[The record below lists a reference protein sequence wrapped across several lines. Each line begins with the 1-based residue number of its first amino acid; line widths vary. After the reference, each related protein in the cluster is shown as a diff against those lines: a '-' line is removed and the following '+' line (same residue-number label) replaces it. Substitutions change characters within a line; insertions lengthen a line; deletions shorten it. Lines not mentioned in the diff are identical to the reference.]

1 MLKTFHIGKKDFTG
15 YNYRLILDVGT
26 EYLKAVLIEYG
37 DEVNVVGYV
46 KLKQRHGDM
55 EGGSIA
61 DIAGVTATAQR
72 ALNEMWQRTP
82 HRPRDAVIGIAGS
95 FVKGIV
101 SKVIGERRFPH
112 KCINNR
118 EIISLINRARKEGKA
133 EATKMLI
140 KETGLDNLK
149 VCNINSAVTEV
160 RVDGFRVATPLRF
173 RANNLAITF
182 FHTFC
187 PLVHLGALNS
197 LADGLKLPLAGT
209 LAEPFAVASGVLN
222 AETHEFGALVID
234 IGGGT
239 TDIGLIRNGG
249 IEATEILA
257 MGGRAFTRSLATQLN
272 ISLAEAEELKMKY
285 SLGSLEEDTR
295 KRIAPTIESN
305 LQVVYQGLEA
315 ALIRL
320 SKGEVLPRRIF
331 FCGGGSAMKGLM
343 EGMVRER
350 LFSRLPYFENPQVS
364 FLQGEDIKGL
374 SGNHELLVGPG
385 NVTPAALAKEGVK
398 VGRGLNPFLIGQN
411 L

>member
-1 MLKTFHIGKKDFTG
+1 MLKTFRIGKKDFTG

-26 EYLKAVLIEYG
+26 EYLKAVMVEYG
-37 DEVNVVGYV
+37 DEVNVVGYA

-61 DIAGVTATAQR
+61 DIDGVIATARR
-72 ALNEMWQRTP
+72 ALGEICQKTP
-82 HRPRDAVIGIAGS
+82 HRPGDVVIGIAGS

-101 SKVIGERRFPH
+101 TNVTDERRFPH

-118 EIISLINRARKEGKA
+118 EIMSLVNRARKRGQA
-133 EATKMLI
+133 EATKILTE
-140 KETGLDNLK
+140 ETGLDNLK
-149 VCNINSAVTEV
+149 VCTINSAVTEV

-209 LAEPFAVASGVLN
+209 LAEPFAVASCMLN
-222 AETHEFGALVID
+222 AETHEFGAIVID

-257 MGGRAFTRSLATQLN
+257 MGGRAFTRSLAAQLN
-272 ISLAEAEELKMKY
+272 ISLAAAEELKIKY
-285 SLGSLEEDTR
+285 SLGSLEEETR
-295 KRIAPTIESN
+295 QRIAPIIESN
-305 LQVVYQGLEA
+305 LQIVYQGLEA
-315 ALIRL
+315 ALTRL

-331 FCGGGSAMKGLM
+331 FCGGGSALKGLM
-343 EGMVRER
+343 EGMAGEM
-350 LFSRLPYFENPQVS
+350 LFNRLPYFENPQVS
-364 FLQGEDIKGL
+364 FLQGEDIKSL
-374 SGNHELLVGPG
+374 NGNIELLVGPG

-398 VGRGLNPFLIGQN
+398 VGRGLSPLLIGQN